1 MVMHDDA
8 NPEETGEWLEALKSV
23 IDEEGPERA
32 HYLLARLQNNII
44 QEGHSA
50 SSTTVNTPYC
60 NTILP
65 QNEERMPGDM
75 LMERQIRGY
84 VRWNALAMVMRA
96 NQRNPNLG
104 GHLSTF
110 ASSATLYDVGFN
122 YFFKGPD
129 GNDEGDLIYYQG
141 HSSPGI
147 YARSFVEG
155 RLGEEQL
162 DKFRQE
168 VNGNGLSSYPH
179 PWLMPDYWQFPTVS
193 MGLGPIQAIYQAH
206 IMKYLTNRSLLKE
219 SDRKIWAF
227 LGDGEMDEPES
238 LGAIGKAGREQ
249 LDNLIFV
256 INCNLQRLDGPVRGN
271 GKIIQELEGVFR
283 GAGWNVTKVIWGRH
297 WDPLFQADK
306 EGILQARMDEVVD
319 GEYQNYVSR
328 GGSYTREHFFGKS
341 PELLKMVEHL
351 SDSDIMALNRG
362 GHDPY
367 KVYAAYAQAVKANG
381 KPTVILAKTIKGYA
395 FGAAAEALNASHQ
408 VKKLDIESL
417 KKFRDRFGIPIKDTK
432 LEEVPYYRP
441 PEKSLE
447 LKYMH
452 KVRESL
458 GGAVPQRR
466 TETYALKVP
475 SVHAFDNHLQGS
487 GDREQSTTM
496 AFVRIL
502 SALCKDKAFGERVVP
517 IVPDEA
523 RTFGMEGMFGQL
535 GIYSAVGQLYD
546 PADSK
551 QITFYREDKKGQML
565 EEGITE
571 SGAFSAWLAAATSYS
586 VNNFPLIPFYIYYS
600 MFGFQRVGDLCW
612 AAGDS
617 QARGFLIGATAGR
630 TTLNG
635 EGLQH
640 QDGHSHVLASTIPNC
655 VNYDPAYAYELAV
668 IVQNGLK
675 RMYVNMESVFFYITT
690 MNENYQQ
697 PTMPKGIEEDLI
709 KGMYLLE
716 DGDAK
721 DYQVSKSVDKNL
733 RLRLLGSG
741 TILREVRKAAKILRE
756 QFSVSV
762 DVWSV
767 TSFNELRREALEVSR
782 ENMLYP
788 EKKSK
793 KSFVTQQLEKQS
805 GPVIAA
811 TDYMKVYSDQIR
823 EYVPDSYRVLGTDG
837 FGRSDSREQLRHFFE
852 VDSKFI
858 VLAALTEL
866 KDVSVLT
873 AKAIT
878 DYMKKS
884 GIDKNKVSPLSQ

>member
-1 MVMHDDA
+1 
-8 NPEETGEWLEALKSV
+8 
-23 IDEEGPERA
+23 
-32 HYLLARLQNNII
+32 
-44 QEGHSA
+44 
-50 SSTTVNTPYC
+50 
-60 NTILP
+60 
-65 QNEERMPGDM
+65 
-75 LMERQIRGY
+75 
-84 VRWNALAMVMRA
+84 
-96 NQRNPNLG
+96 
-104 GHLSTF
+104 
-110 ASSATLYDVGFN
+110 
-122 YFFKGPD
+122 
-129 GNDEGDLIYYQG
+129 
-141 HSSPGI
+141 
-147 YARSFVEG
+147 
-155 RLGEEQL
+155 
-162 DKFRQE
+162 
-168 VNGNGLSSYPH
+168 
-179 PWLMPDYWQFPTVS
+179 
-193 MGLGPIQAIYQAH
+193 
-206 IMKYLTNRSLLKE
+206 
-219 SDRKIWAF
+219 
-227 LGDGEMDEPES
+227 
-238 LGAIGKAGREQ
+238 
-249 LDNLIFV
+249 
-256 INCNLQRLDGPVRGN
+256 
-271 GKIIQELEGVFR
+271 
-283 GAGWNVTKVIWGRH
+283 
-297 WDPLFQADK
+297 
-306 EGILQARMDEVVD
+306 
-319 GEYQNYVSR
+319 
-328 GGSYTREHFFGKS
+328 
-341 PELLKMVEHL
+341 
-351 SDSDIMALNRG
+351 
-362 GHDPY
+362 
-367 KVYAAYAQAVKANG
+367 
-381 KPTVILAKTIKGYA
+381 
-395 FGAAAEALNASHQ
+395 
-408 VKKLDIESL
+408 
-417 KKFRDRFGIPIKDTK
+417 
-432 LEEVPYYRP
+432 
-441 PEKSLE
+441 
-447 LKYMH
+447 MH

-466 TETYALKVP
+466 TETYALKV
-475 SVHAFDNHLQGS
+475 SSIDAFDKQLQGS

-502 SALCKDKAFGERVVP
+502 STLCKDKAFGERVVP

-551 QITFYREDKKGQML
+551 QVTFYREDKKGQML

-668 IVQNGLK
+668 IIYNGLK

-697 PTMPKGIEEDLI
+697 PAMPKGVEEDII

-866 KDVSVLT
+866 KDVKVLT

-884 GIDKNKVSPLSQ
+884 GIDKNKVSPLTQ